1 MKVVIVGGVAGGATA
16 AARLR
21 RLDEN
26 AEIIIIER
34 THYVSYANCGLPYYI
49 GGTIKDRKKLTLQTP
64 ESFRA
69 RFEIDVR
76 TSQEVTRID
85 RTNKQVEILDHAT
98 GDTYTETYDKLILS
112 PGAHPVS
119 PNLPGLN
126 SSRIF
131 TLRTVEDTFAIDEFI
146 ANNHAESA
154 TIVGGGFIGLEMAEN
169 LKDRG
174 LAVNVIQRSN
184 HLMPVLDPD
193 MASLLHNGF
202 RSHDVNLT
210 LNANV
215 VGFEEITDKSGR
227 TTLVTRI
234 ENNSFAPTSD
244 LVVLAIGVAPE
255 STLAQEAGLELGM
268 KASIKVDERLQTSD
282 PDIYAIGDAI
292 ETTHVVTG
300 EPAHI
305 ALAGPANKQGRI
317 VADHICG
324 INRGFAGS
332 LGSSVMKAFDLTV
345 ATTGLTSK
353 AAASAGLDFDAVVLS
368 PASHATYY
376 PGAQS
381 MTMKVLFERPSGRIL
396 GAQIIGR
403 EGSDKRIDVLAVAI
417 KAGMSAFDLT
427 ELDLAYA
434 PPYSSAKDPVNMAGY
449 MIENILEGKVEQV
462 AWDETLVAAGVSTEQ
477 DATPISA
484 NSADPEAA
492 ESSNKAGSANALIVD
507 TRTTFEYQCSHIEDA
522 INAPLDDLCASLDL
536 LPKNKKLLVYCASGL
551 RSYLACRILMQH
563 GFDCANIAGGYQFYE
578 ALYKDRNADGEGAGD
593 CGLKARYAD
602 PSLKPCVAR

>member
-49 GGTIKDRKKLTLQTP
+49 GGTITDRKKLTLQTP
-64 ESFRA
+64 ESFRS

-76 TSQEVTRID
+76 TDQEVTHINRD
-85 RTNKQVEILDHAT
+85 EQAVEIRNHKT
-98 GDTYTETYDKLILS
+98 GETYTETYDKLILS

-119 PNLPGLN
+119 PDLPGIT

-146 ANNHAESA
+146 QQNNAASA

-169 LKDRG
+169 LKERG
-174 LAVNVIQRSN
+174 LEVNVIQRSN
-184 HLMPVLDPD
+184 HLMPVLDAD
-193 MASLLHNGF
+193 MASLLHNCF
-202 RSHDVNLT
+202 RSHGVNLT

-215 VGFEEITDKSGR
+215 IGFEETTTESGR
-227 TTLVTRI
+227 SAITTRI
-234 ENNSFAPTSD
+234 ENNDFAPTTD
-244 LVVLAIGVAPE
+244 LVILAIGVVPE
-255 STLAQEAGLELGM
+255 STLAKDAGLDLGM
-268 KASIKVDERLQTSD
+268 KGAIKVNEHLQTSD
-282 PDIYAIGDAI
+282 TNIYAIGDAI

-300 EPAHI
+300 QPAHI

-324 INRGFAGS
+324 IERTFTGS
-332 LGSSVMKAFDLTV
+332 QGSSVMKAFELTV

-353 AAASAGLDFDAVVLS
+353 AAEAAGLDFNSVILS

-376 PGAQS
+376 PGAHT
-381 MTMKVLFERPSGRIL
+381 MTMKVLFERPSGRII
-396 GAQIIGR
+396 GAQIIGC
-403 EGSDKRIDVLAVAI
+403 EGVDKRIDVLAVAI
-417 KAGMSAFDLT
+417 KAGMSAYDLT
-427 ELDLAYA
+427 EIDLAYA

-449 MIENILEGKVEQV
+449 VIENILEGNVKQ
-462 AWDETLVAAGVSTEQ
+462 AHWDEALKL
-477 DATPISA
+477 
-484 NSADPEAA
+484 A
-492 ESSNKAGSANALIVD
+492 ESKQAGFDQKYIILDA
-507 TRTTFEYQCSHIEDA
+507 RTTAEYQSGHIENSLN
-522 INAPLDDLCASLDL
+522 IPLDSLRESLDAL
-536 LPKNKKLLVYCASGL
+536 ASDKTILVYCASGL

-563 GFDCANIAGGYQFYE
+563 GFDCANIAGGYSFYE
-578 ALYKDRNADGEGAGD
+578 AQYLDRNADNEDVGG
-593 CGLKARYAD
+593 CGLKA
-602 PSLKPCVAR
+602 